1 MGQLLAQKQAAAAA
15 ATAAG
20 ATASAYAATAQVKA
34 GEAMDQAGVMAAS
47 AKQQIIK
54 GVHRAK
60 NITPEE
66 KAKLLSRASTVL
78 TIASIVCPAGRVAK
92 IGGKV
97 VMACVST
104 PFSCTTSCTHS
115 AQPLFL
121 SRRGTMAK
129 QAGLLDGK
137 DKEEQQLETV
147 AMTMQ
152 LKATAD
158 AGETMCERQLITSLG
173 RKRGSLGQY
182 DASCAQGLPGRRLRR
197 RLQRHRAGRRPE
209 GRHVPV
215 RRRPQAVRDCL
226 VPVEIFAS

>member
-34 GEAMDQAGVMAAS
+34 GEAMEQAGVMAAS

-104 PFSCTTSCTHS
+104 PFSCTTLHAFCSTSC
-115 AQPLFL
+115 
-121 SRRGTMAK
+121 
-129 QAGLLDGK
+129 
-137 DKEEQQLETV
+137 
-147 AMTMQ
+147 
-152 LKATAD
+152 
-158 AGETMCERQLITSLG
+158 
-173 RKRGSLGQY
+173 
-182 DASCAQGLPGRRLRR
+182 
-197 RLQRHRAGRRPE
+197 RAGGRWPSRPGCWTARTRRSSSS
-209 GRHVPV
+209 
-215 RRRPQAVRDCL
+215 RPS
-226 VPVEIFAS
+226 P

>member
-104 PFSCTTSCTHS
+104 PFSCTTCTHS
-115 AQPLFL
+115 ARPLFL

-158 AGETMCERQLITSLG
+158 AGETMCDRQLITSLG
-173 RKRGSLGQY
+173 RKRGQQ
-182 DASCAQGLPGRRLRR
+182 DAILCAGSSRLTATKATTASPCRTAFRRAACSSSTATSSGAQLP
-197 RLQRHRAGRRPE
+197 RA
-209 GRHVPV
+209 
-215 RRRPQAVRDCL
+215 C
-226 VPVEIFAS
+226 

>member
-78 TIASIVCPAGRVAK
+78 TIASIVCPAGRVRFPGCRQSGWVCDRAVA
-92 IGGKV
+92 IWARGE
-97 VMACVST
+97 
-104 PFSCTTSCTHS
+104 
-115 AQPLFL
+115 
-121 SRRGTMAK
+121 RGTSV
-129 QAGLLDGK
+129 
-137 DKEEQQLETV
+137 TV
-147 AMTMQ
+147 AV
-152 LKATAD
+152 AE
-158 AGETMCERQLITSLG
+158 AGFGGSCERLEAE
-173 RKRGSLGQY
+173 RERE
-182 DASCAQGLPGRRLRR
+182 A
-197 RLQRHRAGRRPE
+197 
-209 GRHVPV
+209 
-215 RRRPQAVRDCL
+215 
-226 VPVEIFAS
+226 

>member
-97 VMACVST
+97 MMACVST
-104 PFSCTTSCTHS
+104 PFLHDVHAFCSTSSC
-115 AQPLFL
+115 
-121 SRRGTMAK
+121 R
-129 QAGLLDGK
+129 
-137 DKEEQQLETV
+137 
-147 AMTMQ
+147 
-152 LKATAD
+152 
-158 AGETMCERQLITSLG
+158 AGERWPSRPACWTART
-173 RKRGSLGQY
+173 
-182 DASCAQGLPGRRLRR
+182 RRSSSS
-197 RLQRHRAGRRPE
+197 RP
-209 GRHVPV
+209 
-215 RRRPQAVRDCL
+215 L
-226 VPVEIFAS
+226 L

>member
-104 PFSCTTSCTHS
+104 PFSCTICTHS

-121 SRRGTMAK
+121 VHRGTMAK

-158 AGETMCERQLITSLG
+158 AGETMCERQFITPSG
-173 RKRGSLGQY
+173 RKRGQ
-182 DASCAQGLPGRRLRR
+182 
-197 RLQRHRAGRRPE
+197 
-209 GRHVPV
+209 
-215 RRRPQAVRDCL
+215 
-226 VPVEIFAS
+226 

>member
-104 PFSCTTSCTHS
+104 PFACTRARILLNPSSC
-115 AQPLFL
+115 
-121 SRRGTMAK
+121 R
-129 QAGLLDGK
+129 
-137 DKEEQQLETV
+137 
-147 AMTMQ
+147 
-152 LKATAD
+152 
-158 AGETMCERQLITSLG
+158 AGERWPSRPACWTART
-173 RKRGSLGQY
+173 
-182 DASCAQGLPGRRLRR
+182 RRSSSS
-197 RLQRHRAGRRPE
+197 RPS
-209 GRHVPV
+209 P
-215 RRRPQAVRDCL
+215 
-226 VPVEIFAS
+226 

>member
-104 PFSCTTSCTHS
+104 PFSCTTCTHS

-158 AGETMCERQLITSLG
+158 AGETMCERQLITPSD
-173 RKRGSLGQY
+173 RKRGQ
-182 DASCAQGLPGRRLRR
+182 
-197 RLQRHRAGRRPE
+197 
-209 GRHVPV
+209 
-215 RRRPQAVRDCL
+215 
-226 VPVEIFAS
+226 

>member
-97 VMACVST
+97 MMACVST
-104 PFSCTTSCTHS
+104 PFSCTHS
-115 AQPLFL
+115 VQPLFL
-121 SRRGTMAK
+121 P
-129 QAGLLDGK
+129 
-137 DKEEQQLETV
+137 
-147 AMTMQ
+147 
-152 LKATAD
+152 
-158 AGETMCERQLITSLG
+158 AGERWPSRPACWTARTRRSSSS
-173 RKRGSLGQY
+173 RP
-182 DASCAQGLPGRRLRR
+182 LP
-197 RLQRHRAGRRPE
+197 
-209 GRHVPV
+209 
-215 RRRPQAVRDCL
+215 
-226 VPVEIFAS
+226 

>member
-34 GEAMDQAGVMAAS
+34 GEAMDQAGEMAAS

-92 IGGKV
+92 IGGK
-97 VMACVST
+97 
-104 PFSCTTSCTHS
+104 
-115 AQPLFL
+115 
-121 SRRGTMAK
+121 
-129 QAGLLDGK
+129 GLLIRNILNAALQGCFY
-137 DKEEQQLETV
+137 L
-147 AMTMQ
+147 AA
-152 LKATAD
+152 ATLGS
-158 AGETMCERQLITSLG
+158 AGC
-173 RKRGSLGQY
+173 
-182 DASCAQGLPGRRLRR
+182 
-197 RLQRHRAGRRPE
+197 
-209 GRHVPV
+209 V
-215 RRRPQAVRDCL
+215 
-226 VPVEIFAS
+226 

>member
-66 KAKLLSRASTVL
+66 KSKLLSRASTVL

-97 VMACVST
+97 MMACVST
-104 PFSCTTSCTHS
+104 PFSCTHS

-121 SRRGTMAK
+121 SCRGTMAK

-158 AGETMCERQLITSLG
+158 AGETMCDRQPITLSG
-173 RKRGSLGQY
+173 RKERPN
-182 DASCAQGLPGRRLRR
+182 DAFCA
-197 RLQRHRAGRRPE
+197 
-209 GRHVPV
+209 
-215 RRRPQAVRDCL
+215 
-226 VPVEIFAS
+226 